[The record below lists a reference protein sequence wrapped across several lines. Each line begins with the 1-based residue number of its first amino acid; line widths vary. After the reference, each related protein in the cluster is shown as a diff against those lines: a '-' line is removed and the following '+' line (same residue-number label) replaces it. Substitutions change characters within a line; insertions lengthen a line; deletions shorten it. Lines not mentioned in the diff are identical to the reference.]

1 MLVIGLGAVGFAAVG
16 TLYAGLTVRLRAREV
31 LLPLLLPVVAPLL
44 LAAVSATT
52 VLLAGTRSASY
63 AHGSSSWPAG
73 GVAAGRTTAWPGAG
87 SRRWW
92 PGARGRSAG
101 GRVPPRPFALLVV
114 PPTST
119 RASRS
124 DHVPPRRHRM
134 AGVPLVRGHRPGI
147 DLVAHPARPAGRC
160 RRPGGAEVGV
170 LFTAS
175 TIWAGMMW
183 GRPVWGT
190 FWDWGDPR
198 LTTTA
203 VMLAMYVGY
212 LLLRRLTDEPAR
224 RATRAAI
231 VGVMAAINIP
241 IVHFSVIWWRASTRG
256 RPSGRRRPSST
267 RLRPGSSW
275 PHCSSCWRR
284 SALPG
289 CG

>member
-1 MLVIGLGAVGFAAVG
+1 MYIH
-16 TLYAGLTVRLRAREV
+16 
-31 LLPLLLPVVAPLL
+31 VA
-44 LAAVSATT
+44 
-52 VLLAGTRSASY
+52 
-63 AHGSSSWPAG
+63 
-73 GVAAGRTTAWPGAG
+73 TAWLAYLSFGVTALA
-87 SRRWW
+87 SVWWLIRRD
-92 PGARGRSAG
+92 
-101 GRVPPRPFALLVV
+101 PRADAVAL
-114 PPTST
+114 
-119 RASRS
+119 A
-124 DHVPPRRHRM
+124 
-134 AGVPLVRGHRPGI
+134 
-147 DLVAHPARPAGRC
+147 
-160 RRPGGAEVGV
+160 GAEVGV
-170 LFTAS
+170 LTAS

-231 VGVMAAINIP
+231 FGVMAAINIP
-241 IVHFSVIWWRASTRG
+241 IVTSASSGGAASTRG

-289 CG
+289 CGW